1 MCVITGISAILGAT
15 LFSVGST
22 AVTVG
27 GALAATAVV
36 ASAAVAGTNLEDYP
50 SLVTCPLNITIINL
64 PNATLILGFMQN
76 LIYKS
81 GLNHC

>member
-50 SLVTCPLNITIINL
+50 SLVTCP
-64 PNATLILGFMQN
+64 P
-76 LIYKS
+76 
-81 GLNHC
+81 